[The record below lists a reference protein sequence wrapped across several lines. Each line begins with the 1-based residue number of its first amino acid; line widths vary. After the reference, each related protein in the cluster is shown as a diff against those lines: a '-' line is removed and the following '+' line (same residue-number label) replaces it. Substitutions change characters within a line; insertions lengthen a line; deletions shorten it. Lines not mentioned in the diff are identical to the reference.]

1 MLIAS
6 QRTELENGAR
16 NYKKRSSGYDNS
28 QASNESEL
36 ELSCCKKEP
45 FAGCINRTNLS
56 LWGTWNKLFM
66 ALPVPQLSTAC
77 TLHGIHP
84 QNAGTGERCSGERSH
99 WGRADWSRQVSLTQ
113 STAPH
118 SGSKSWGILP
128 GQGSRLQES
137 IAQLGKGNRLK
148 GGEGGGV
155 HTWAHRK
162 RLQEQQSFFQTEA
175 GTCWCRAVMGSKWHP
190 RV

>member
-16 NYKKRSSGYDNS
+16 NCKKRSSGYDNS
-28 QASNESEL
+28 QASNDSEL

-45 FAGCINRTNLS
+45 FVGCINRTNLS

-66 ALPVPQLSTAC
+66 ALPVPQLSTVC

-137 IAQLGKGNRLK
+137 IAQL
-148 GGEGGGV
+148 
-155 HTWAHRK
+155 WQRK
-162 RLQEQQSFFQTEA
+162 QTRRWGRRGSTYVSTSKEA
-175 GTCWCRAVMGSKWHP
+175 AGAAELLPDWGRDLLM
-190 RV
+190 